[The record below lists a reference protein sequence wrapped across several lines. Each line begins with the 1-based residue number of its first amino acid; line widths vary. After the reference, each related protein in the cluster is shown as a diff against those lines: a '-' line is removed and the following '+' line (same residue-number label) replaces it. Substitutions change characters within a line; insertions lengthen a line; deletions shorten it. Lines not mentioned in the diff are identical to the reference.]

1 MSQTGRGCQSVS
13 YYGEE
18 ASARGAV
25 PWGSGGHKSRSLSA
39 TWPRQSRLSRRVTP
53 SGRIFRR
60 SESGQEIQKIRRK
73 DGDDLSSR
81 RRTSRLSLE
90 SEDSIMDL
98 QLPELHSSDK
108 EVDVGF
114 LLATLEELRNEVVD
128 KIQGNLASWFRREF
142 RSYTAEMLQLQKEL
156 SRDLK
161 RDMSTETSRIGQK
174 LVIDLEEALTHH
186 FRSREVDKSVLDQAR
201 VNMCK
206 EVAEAS
212 SLEVIGDFKESL
224 VDDVAHAVRQEFSG
238 IFVQK
243 LEANTK
249 LVVQELKD
257 MKVKF
262 STEDLCA
269 GQQGIKQR
277 PRRSTTSLSK
287 KTNSLTV
294 CETAE
299 LNESPSAKLLLKGNK
314 TDNAPISIEDVTGTL
329 FERPS
334 VVEGKAAFEVTG
346 QAMVSL
352 PVHKPLA
359 GTCGV
364 GGNVVRDAPQR
375 RKDSPCRSS
384 FPQDPTSRVG
394 ETHQGA
400 LPVSPMD
407 PTATLLLGCRAHP
420 TTFSC
425 DSPTVRSDGAGANA
439 MTPMSSMGF
448 LERQAQKKAERD
460 EQKEQE
466 PWWALFVKSDRFEQ
480 ITAMVV
486 ITSTI
491 ILGLQTNAAAK
502 YPKKDEAVGYKILDV
517 LFAIFFTSEVVV
529 RMIVHGRIG
538 FFYGSGRKWNR
549 FDFLI
554 IVFTNLDLLLKLT
567 INGTE
572 FYTVLES
579 LGFLRL
585 MRLGKLLRVLRMVGL
600 IPELKMMVYLISASF
615 HSFIWALILM
625 MLMIFVVSV
634 YFTEVVAKMV
644 RDDILAQDEV
654 SPMWGTIGSSVL
666 SLFQAISGGDDWSVF
681 MEPLGAD
688 PTFMGSTNI
697 MFFSFYVAFMIF
709 VTMNLVTGVFVEGA
723 QRLISEDKDAE
734 FLKKT
739 QALFGISDTDGN
751 LEISYSEFQEL
762 IAADEINEYFIS
774 CDFNR
779 NAASGLF
786 QLLDADQSGSLSLDE
801 FVGGCLRLRSVA
813 RCVDLVNLCIV
824 ISEGERVRDRQFCKL
839 SLEQTAMRREIMR
852 IAEMLEAIC
861 EAAGTVVPPPCQ
873 TVSEPSGAQVHGCVS
888 RGTWLMDRKL

>member
-1 MSQTGRGCQSVS
+1 MPPADGMPQTSGDRESVS

-18 ASARGAV
+18 ANARGAD
-25 PWGSGGHKSRSLSA
+25 GSRRQLDPSISPRSSSA
-39 TWPRQSRLSRRVTP
+39 TWHSQSQLSQKMPSTGRLAP
-53 SGRIFRR
+53 KA
-60 SESGQEIQKIRRK
+60 EYGQDIQKTRRK
-73 DGDDLSSR
+73 HGDDLSSR
-81 RRTSRLSLE
+81 RPTSSLSFDSQE
-90 SEDSIMDL
+90 SIMEM
-98 QLPELHSSDK
+98 QLPQLPVVQKDNDLS
-108 EVDVGF
+108 F
-114 LLATLEELRNEVVD
+114 LLATLEELRHGLAEN
-128 KIQGNLASWFRREF
+128 IRGNLTTWFRREF

-156 SRDLK
+156 SKDLK
-161 RDMSTETSRIGQK
+161 RDVAMQTSRIGQK

-186 FRSREVDKSVLDQAR
+186 FRSQDVDKSVLDQAR
-201 VNMCK
+201 LNKCK

-212 SLEVIGDFKESL
+212 SLQVIGDFKEAL
-224 VDDVAHAVRQEFSG
+224 VDDVTQAVRQEFSG
-238 IFVQK
+238 ILAKK
-243 LEANTK
+243 LESNAQ

-257 MKVKF
+257 WTAKLPRP
-262 STEDLCA
+262 SRSS
-269 GQQGIKQR
+269 KQ
-277 PRRSTTSLSK
+277 SK
-287 KTNSLTV
+287 KASMLSV
-294 CETAE
+294 SESAE
-299 LNESPSAKLLLKGNK
+299 LTESSSAKSLETETIISAPFSGNQNVKNNVMTIPCAVENQGKK
-314 TDNAPISIEDVTGTL
+314 TASAPLGIEDVTGPL
-329 FERPS
+329 FE
-334 VVEGKAAFEVTG
+334 
-346 QAMVSL
+346 
-352 PVHKPLA
+352 
-359 GTCGV
+359 C
-364 GGNVVRDAPQR
+364 
-375 RKDSPCRSS
+375 
-384 FPQDPTSRVG
+384 
-394 ETHQGA
+394 
-400 LPVSPMD
+400 
-407 PTATLLLGCRAHP
+407 
-420 TTFSC
+420 
-425 DSPTVRSDGAGANA
+425 PTVVDSK
-439 MTPMSSMGF
+439 SSMGF
-448 LERQAQKKAERD
+448 LDRQAQKKAQRE
-460 EQKEQE
+460 EEKEQE
-466 PWWALFVKSDRFEQ
+466 PWWAIFIKSDRFEQ

-491 ILGLQTNAAAK
+491 FLGVQTNAQAA
-502 YPKKDEAVGYKILDV
+502 YPNDGESTVFKVIDV
-517 LFAIFFTSEVVV
+517 LFAIFFTVEVVI
-529 RMIVHGRIG
+529 RIVVHEING
-538 FFYGSGRKWNR
+538 FFWGPGRKWNR
-549 FDFLI
+549 FDFTI
-554 IVFTNLDLLLKLT
+554 VVFTNVDLFLRLS
-567 INGTE
+567 IRGTD
-572 FYTVLES
+572 FYTALES